1 MSTVISGTLFDPVK
15 QSLGGARLAISENGV
30 IEAVSPDS
38 NPDKGF
44 ILPGFVDAH
53 VHIESSML
61 TPSAFAR
68 AAVVH
73 ARVGSCRSG
82 IARPLSRA
90 RPWFTALW
98 PPRQTRTRSPMSSA
112 RRVCN

>member
-15 QSLGGARLAISENGV
+15 QSLGGARLSISETGV

-73 ARVGSCRSG
+73 GTLAAAADPHE
-82 IARPLSRA
+82 IANVIGKA
-90 RPWFTALW
+90 G
-98 PPRQTRTRSPMSSA
+98 
-112 RRVCN
+112 V